1 MKLYIVF
8 IENIDTIYSNIFTE
22 KHRFHRRIGILKV
35 AEMNIS
41 VRLYTILH
49 KHGIENIEDM
59 SNYTSDDIIHW
70 KDIGRRSL
78 EELLSTMKSNS
89 IKFKG
94 E

>member
-1 MKLYIVF
+1 M
-8 IENIDTIYSNIFTE
+8 
-22 KHRFHRRIGILKV
+22 KV

-49 KHGIENIEDM
+49 KHGIKNIEDM

-70 KDIGRRSL
+70 KELGRKSL
-78 EELLSTMKSNS
+78 EDLLHIMKSNG

>member
-1 MKLYIVF
+1 MKV
-8 IENIDTIYSNIFTE
+8 S
-22 KHRFHRRIGILKV
+22 
-35 AEMNIS
+35 EMDIS

-49 KHGIENIEDM
+49 EHGIENIEDM

-70 KDIGRRSL
+70 KNIGRRSL
-78 EELLSTMKSNS
+78 EELLSTMKSNG

>member
-1 MKLYIVF
+1 MKI
-8 IENIDTIYSNIFTE
+8 
-22 KHRFHRRIGILKV
+22 

-41 VRLYTILH
+41 AKLYIILH

-59 SNYTSDDIIHW
+59 SNYTPDDIIHW

-78 EELLSTMKSNS
+78 EELLSTMKSNG

>member
-1 MKLYIVF
+1 MKI
-8 IENIDTIYSNIFTE
+8 
-22 KHRFHRRIGILKV
+22 

-41 VRLYTILH
+41 LRLYTILH
-49 KHGIENIEDM
+49 KHRIENIEDM
-59 SNYTSDDIIHW
+59 SSYTPDVIICW

-78 EELLSTMKSNS
+78 EELLSTMKSNG

>member
-1 MKLYIVF
+1 MRNKDAL
-8 IENIDTIYSNIFTE
+8 IEYRNECTLNIKRVKF
-22 KHRFHRRIGILKV
+22 LKV
-35 AEMNIS
+35 SEMDIS

-49 KHGIENIEDM
+49 KHGIESIEDM

-78 EELLSTMKSNS
+78 EELLSTMKSNG

>member
-1 MKLYIVF
+1 MKI
-8 IENIDTIYSNIFTE
+8 
-22 KHRFHRRIGILKV
+22 

-59 SNYTSDDIIHW
+59 SNYTPDDIIRW

-78 EELLSTMKSNS
+78 EELLSTMKNRGVK
-89 IKFKG
+89 IKG

>member
-1 MKLYIVF
+1 MRNKYALIEYRNECTLNMKEVKF
-8 IENIDTIYSNIFTE
+8 
-22 KHRFHRRIGILKV
+22 LKI

-59 SNYTSDDIIHW
+59 SNYTSDDIIRW

-78 EELLSTMKSNS
+78 EELLNTMKSNRV
-89 IKFKG
+89 KFKG

>member
-1 MKLYIVF
+1 
-8 IENIDTIYSNIFTE
+8 
-22 KHRFHRRIGILKV
+22 
-35 AEMNIS
+35 MNIS

-49 KHGIENIEDM
+49 KHGIEDIEHM
-59 SNYTSDDIIHW
+59 SNYTYDDIIHW

-78 EELLSTMKSNS
+78 EELLSVMKSND

>member
-1 MKLYIVF
+1 MKI
-8 IENIDTIYSNIFTE
+8 
-22 KHRFHRRIGILKV
+22 

-59 SNYTSDDIIHW
+59 NYYTFDDIIHW
-70 KDIGRRSL
+70 EDLGRKSL
-78 EELLSTMKSNS
+78 EELLNTMKRNG
-89 IKFKG
+89 IKFNG

>member
-1 MKLYIVF
+1 MLS
-8 IENIDTIYSNIFTE
+8 YSTE
-22 KHRFHRRIGILKV
+22 MNVLLIWKRWSFLKI

-59 SNYTSDDIIHW
+59 SNYTSDDIVRW

-78 EELLSTMKSNS
+78 EELLSTMKSND

>member
-1 MKLYIVF
+1 MKI
-8 IENIDTIYSNIFTE
+8 
-22 KHRFHRRIGILKV
+22 

-41 VRLYTILH
+41 VRLFTILNN
-49 KHGIENIEDM
+49 HGIENIEDM

-70 KDIGRRSL
+70 KDIGRKSL
-78 EELLSTMKSNS
+78 EELLNTMKSND

>member
-1 MKLYIVF
+1 MKF
-8 IENIDTIYSNIFTE
+8 
-22 KHRFHRRIGILKV
+22 LKV
-35 AEMNIS
+35 SEMDIS

-49 KHGIENIEDM
+49 KHGIESIEDM

-70 KDIGRRSL
+70 KDIGRISL
-78 EELLSTMKSNS
+78 EELLSIMKSNG

>member
-1 MKLYIVF
+1 MKI
-8 IENIDTIYSNIFTE
+8 
-22 KHRFHRRIGILKV
+22 

-49 KHGIENIEDM
+49 KYGIENIEDM
-59 SNYTSDDIIHW
+59 SNYTSDDIIYW
-70 KDIGRRSL
+70 KNVGRRTL
-78 EELLSTMKSNS
+78 EELLSTMKSNG

>member
-1 MKLYIVF
+1 MNVLLIWKDVKF
-8 IENIDTIYSNIFTE
+8 
-22 KHRFHRRIGILKV
+22 LKV
-35 AEMNIS
+35 SEMDIS

-49 KHGIENIEDM
+49 KHGIESIEDM
-59 SNYTSDDIIHW
+59 SNYTSDNIIHW

-78 EELLSTMKSNS
+78 EELLSTMKSNG

>member
-1 MKLYIVF
+1 MKI
-8 IENIDTIYSNIFTE
+8 
-22 KHRFHRRIGILKV
+22 
-35 AEMNIS
+35 AEMDIS

-49 KHGIENIEDM
+49 KHEIENIEDM

-78 EELLSTMKSNS
+78 EELLSTMKSNG

>member
-1 MKLYIVF
+1 MKI
-8 IENIDTIYSNIFTE
+8 
-22 KHRFHRRIGILKV
+22 

-41 VRLYTILH
+41 VKLYTILH
-49 KHGIENIEDM
+49 KHRIENIEDM
-59 SNYTSDDIIHW
+59 SNYTPDDIIHW

-78 EELLSTMKSNS
+78 EELLSAMENNG

>member
-1 MKLYIVF
+1 MKV
-8 IENIDTIYSNIFTE
+8 S
-22 KHRFHRRIGILKV
+22 
-35 AEMNIS
+35 EMDIS
-41 VRLYTILH
+41 VRLYTILQE
-49 KHGIENIEDM
+49 HGIESIEDM

-78 EELLSTMKSNS
+78 EELLSIMKSNG